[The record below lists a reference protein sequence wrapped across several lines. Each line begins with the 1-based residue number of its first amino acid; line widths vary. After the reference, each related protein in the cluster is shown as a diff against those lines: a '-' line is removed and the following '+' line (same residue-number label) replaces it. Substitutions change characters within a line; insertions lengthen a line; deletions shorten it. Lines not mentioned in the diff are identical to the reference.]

1 MLGNKKGSDRQGGAR
16 RSRVSFAQM
25 FALGGFDVAAI
36 FASYLIAAWGTVEW
50 AEAVSEIGTFS
61 TVSVLA
67 LATVCVYAVCGM
79 YTSLWRYASIFECL
93 RIAFAS
99 VAAALVSDVVLAV
112 VLHTNLSL
120 RMYVLAWSIL
130 FILSA
135 GVRLSIRALSGSQAW
150 RFSNGCGALQPR
162 TLVIGAGEAGSL
174 AVKRMQS
181 GDPDMP
187 GYAVALVDDARDK
200 QGMRLHGV
208 KIAGTCEDIV
218 RVAEVSAAQQIVLA
232 IPSATREQRQHIFE
246 QCVKTGLKVYTL
258 PPLQDISKT
267 GRVPLHDVDIADLLS
282 REEVELDVS
291 LASGYVEGKTIL
303 VTGGGGSI
311 GSELVRQLLPAH
323 PARVVLFDIYENTVY
338 ELYHELAADAR
349 SQGIELRC
357 EIGSI
362 THLPSLER
370 VFDLYKPQV
379 IFHAAAHKHV
389 PLMEADPREAIENNV
404 FGTLNVVR
412 LADERNCERFVLI
425 STDKA
430 VNPTNVMGATKRMC
444 EMIVQNYAKRS
455 SCVYAAVRFGNVLGS
470 HGSVIPLFKRQIAA
484 GGPVT
489 LTHRDITRYFMTIPE
504 ASRLVIT
511 AGALAKGG
519 EIFVLD
525 MGEPVKIYD
534 LAVNLIRLSGLEPG
548 RDIEIVETGLRPGEK
563 MYEELRMDGE
573 RVEPTPDGRIN
584 VTVGRAP
591 GVDEVRDNLDMLR
604 ESLGSSN
611 DDIKRALATA
621 VPTYTA
627 EVS

>member
-1 MLGNKKGSDRQGGAR
+1 
-16 RSRVSFAQM
+16 
-25 FALGGFDVAAI
+25 
-36 FASYLIAAWGTVEW
+36 
-50 AEAVSEIGTFS
+50 
-61 TVSVLA
+61 
-67 LATVCVYAVCGM
+67 
-79 YTSLWRYASIFECL
+79 
-93 RIAFAS
+93 
-99 VAAALVSDVVLAV
+99 
-112 VLHTNLSL
+112 
-120 RMYVLAWSIL
+120 
-130 FILSA
+130 
-135 GVRLSIRALSGSQAW
+135 
-150 RFSNGCGALQPR
+150 
-162 TLVIGAGEAGSL
+162 
-174 AVKRMQS
+174 
-181 GDPDMP
+181 MP
-187 GYAVALVDDARDK
+187 GYPVAVVDDARAK

-208 KIAGTCEDIV
+208 RIAGTCEDIP
-218 RVAEVSAAQQIVLA
+218 RVAEACAAQQIVLA
-232 IPSATREQRQHIFE
+232 IPSATREQRQQIFE
-246 QCVKTGLKVYTL
+246 QCIQTGLKVYTL

-291 LASGYVEGKTIL
+291 LASGYVEGRTVL

-338 ELYHELAADAR
+338 ELYHELAAKAKA
-349 SQGIELRC
+349 QGTELLC

-362 THLPSLER
+362 THLPALER
-370 VFDLYKPQV
+370 VFDLYQPQV
-379 IFHAAAHKHV
+379 VFHAAAHKHV
-389 PLMEADPREAIENNV
+389 PLMEADPREAVENNV

-412 LADERNCERFVLI
+412 LADRRNCERFVLI

-534 LAVNLIRLSGLEPG
+534 LAINLIRLSGLEPG

-573 RVEPTPDGRIN
+573 RVEPTADGRIN

-591 GVDEVRDNLDMLR
+591 GVDEVRGNLDMLR
-604 ESLGSSN
+604 DGLGSSN
-611 DDIKRALATA
+611 DDIKRALAAA
-621 VPTYTA
+621 VPTYAA
-627 EVS
+627 EVGK

>member
-1 MLGNKKGSDRQGGAR
+1 MMLKLRQKGI
-16 RSRVSFAQM
+16 RSKVSFAQ
-25 FALGGFDVAAI
+25 AVGLASFDCIATFV
-36 FASYLIAAWGTVEW
+36 SYVVAAWGTTEW
-50 AEAVSEIGTFS
+50 TLTVSHIGTF
-61 TVSVLA
+61 TAIGALA
-67 LATVCVYAVCGM
+67 LITVCVYAACGM
-79 YTSLWRYASIFECL
+79 YSCLWRYASIFECL
-93 RIAFAS
+93 RIALAS
-99 VAAALVSDVVLAV
+99 IAAALVADVVFAV
-112 VLHTNLSL
+112 LLQAQLSL
-120 RMYVLAWSIL
+120 RTYVLAWAIL
-130 FILSA
+130 LILSA

-150 RFSNGCGALQPR
+150 RFLNGRGALQPR

-187 GYAVALVDDARDK
+187 GYPVAVVDDARAK

-208 KIAGTCEDIV
+208 KIAGTCEDIP
-218 RVAEVSAAQQIVLA
+218 RVAEACAAQQIVLA
-232 IPSATREQRQHIFE
+232 IPSATREQRQRIFE
-246 QCVKTGLKVYTL
+246 QCVQTGLKVYTL
-258 PPLQDISKT
+258 PPLQDFSKT

-291 LASGYVEGKTIL
+291 LASGYVEGRTVL

-338 ELYHELAADAR
+338 ELYHELAAKAKA
-349 SQGIELRC
+349 QGTELLC

-362 THLPSLER
+362 THLPALER
-370 VFDLYKPQV
+370 VFDLYQPQV
-379 IFHAAAHKHV
+379 VFHAAAHKHV
-389 PLMEADPREAIENNV
+389 PLMEADPREAVENNV

-412 LADERNCERFVLI
+412 LADQRNCERFVLI

-534 LAVNLIRLSGLEPG
+534 LAINLIRLSGLEPG

-573 RVEPTPDGRIN
+573 RVEPTADGRIN

-591 GVDEVRDNLDMLR
+591 GVDEVRGNLDMLR
-604 ESLGSSN
+604 DSLGSSN
-611 DDIKRALATA
+611 DDIKRALAAA
-621 VPTYTA
+621 VPTYAA
-627 EVS
+627 EVGK